1 MDPVFR
7 ENLTYLKLA
16 ELAARGAPLA
26 AEAAAKGWP
35 WPHVDEQ
42 PGFREGECRARQQH
56 AIEQRGREPGFP

>member
-26 AEAAAKGWP
+26 AEAAAKG
-35 WPHVDEQ
+35 
-42 PGFREGECRARQQH
+42 
-56 AIEQRGREPGFP
+56 